1 MKNGKTITICSSASF
16 YRQVLEAEEKLRSA
30 GFNVLIPDTARRMQQ
45 SGNFEVSA
53 YKTWYSND
61 SHWGKKTELMKNHF
75 AKVMEGDAMLVLNF
89 EKNCVVGYIGGN
101 VLMEMVLAFHYQKP
115 IYVLYPVDATLPLYE
130 EVLGMR
136 PIFLNGI
143 LEKIWR

>member
-61 SHWGKKTELMKNHF
+61 SHWGKKNRTHEKSLCEGNGRRRDVGAQLREELCCRIHWRKCTH
-75 AKVMEGDAMLVLNF
+75 GDGARFSLSKAYL
-89 EKNCVVGYIGGN
+89 C
-101 VLMEMVLAFHYQKP
+101 A
-115 IYVLYPVDATLPLYE
+115 LP
-130 EVLGMR
+130 R
-136 PIFLNGI
+136 
-143 LEKIWR
+143 